1 MMSYIIYLFAFC
13 GLMCSGMAINY
24 AATNN
29 GRARRLALRWLRWM
43 FVFAALGLLLVYLGG
58 AR

>member
-1 MMSYIIYLFAFC
+1 MTTYIIYLLAFC

-24 AATNN
+24 AATNDR
-29 GRARRLALRWLRWM
+29 RARRLALRWLKHM
-43 FVFAALGLLLVYLGG
+43 FIFAGLGLLLVYLGG